1 MIKKILIAD
10 DEKDTVESMKNYLM
24 RKGHR
29 VDMALDGSAALE
41 LMKENDYDIVFAD
54 HSMPGLTG
62 LELMKEAKENRL
74 RAKIII
80 MTAYS
85 LVREFF
91 AKYMGADGFL
101 KKPFEMEKVEAIIE
115 RHSKD

>member
-1 MIKKILIAD
+1 MYVSP
-10 DEKDTVESMKNYLM
+10 E
-24 RKGHR
+24 
-29 VDMALDGSAALE
+29 
-41 LMKENDYDIVFAD
+41 FAR
-54 HSMPGLTG
+54 GLTG
-62 LELMKEAKENRL
+62 LELMKEAKENHI

-101 KKPFEMEKVEAIIE
+101 KKPFEMDKVEQIIA
-115 RHSKD
+115 RFDKGSPAP